1 MSLINLNTVPEFRE
15 VFSDYNQKECTDKLA
30 TFDVARVC
38 LAIVHASKMH
48 CDIAEVENWRE
59 GDLNNVM

>member
-48 CDIAEVENWRE
+48 CDIAEVEN
-59 GDLNNVM
+59 